1 MFLETKN
8 LTKKFLRGN
17 KELVA
22 VNNLSIGIEQGAFAA
37 VVGHS
42 GSGKS
47 TLFSMISGLSRPTSG
62 EIFIDGLSINEM
74 SRDQLAEFRRSTLS
88 YVLQGQSLLGNFSII
103 DNICMPAYLGKH
115 SDGCAGRALKLLDAF
130 GLGGIEN
137 EFPSSL
143 SGGEQRRVSII
154 RSLIT
159 SPKIIVADEPTS
171 SLDLENTEL
180 IMQQF
185 RQISQKCTTVLIST
199 HDLNFLD
206 YTDSVY
212 KMSNGILL

>member
-115 SDGCAGRALKLLDAF
+115 SDGCAGRALELLDAF

-137 EFPSSL
+137 
-143 SGGEQRRVSII
+143 V
-154 RSLIT
+154 
-159 SPKIIVADEPTS
+159 
-171 SLDLENTEL
+171 
-180 IMQQF
+180 IMQMF
-185 RQISQKCTTVLIST
+185 RHISHKGTTVLIST

>member
-1 MFLETKN
+1 MN
-8 LTKKFLRGN
+8 SR
-17 KELVA
+17 
-22 VNNLSIGIEQGAFAA
+22 QAF
-37 VVGHS
+37 
-42 GSGKS
+42 
-47 TLFSMISGLSRPTSG
+47 P
-62 EIFIDGLSINEM
+62 
-74 SRDQLAEFRRSTLS
+74 
-88 YVLQGQSLLGNFSII
+88 
-103 DNICMPAYLGKH
+103 
-115 SDGCAGRALKLLDAF
+115 
-130 GLGGIEN
+130 
-137 EFPSSL
+137 
-143 SGGEQRRVSII
+143 GGEQRRVSII

-185 RQISQKCTTVLIST
+185 RQISQKGTTVLIST

>member
-22 VNNLSIGIEQGAFAA
+22 VNNISLEIEQGAFAA

-47 TLFSMISGLSRPTSG
+47 TLFSMISGLSKPTSG
-62 EIFIDGLSINEM
+62 EISIDGLSINSM
-74 SRDQLAEFRRSTLS
+74 TRDQLSEFRSSSLS
-88 YVLQGQSLLGNFSII
+88 YVLQGQSLLGNFNILE
-103 DNICMPAYLGKH
+103 NICMPGYLGNHDTDYSGK
-115 SDGCAGRALKLLDAF
+115 ALELLDAF
-130 GLGGIEN
+130 GLCGIEN

-180 IMQQF
+180 IMQMF
-185 RQISQKCTTVLIST
+185 RQISHEGTTVLIST

-206 YTDSVY
+206 YTDVIY
-212 KMSNGILL
+212 KMSNGILI